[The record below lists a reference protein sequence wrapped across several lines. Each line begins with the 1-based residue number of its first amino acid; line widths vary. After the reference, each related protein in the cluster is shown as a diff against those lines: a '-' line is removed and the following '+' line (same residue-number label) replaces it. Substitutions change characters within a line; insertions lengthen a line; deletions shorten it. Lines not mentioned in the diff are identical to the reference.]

1 VQETFTAETISTA
14 ETTIT
19 GSGVNPMTNLPAT
32 QPKVNYMAW
41 PDETG
46 HFGPYG
52 GKFVP
57 ETLMPALDELEE
69 VYLKAKHDKEFQA
82 ELDHLLRTF
91 VGRPTPLTYARRL
104 TEYFGGPRIYIKRE
118 DLAHTG
124 AHKINNALGQAL
136 LMKRKMQ
143 KTRIVAETGAG
154 QHGVAT
160 ATAAAMLGIECVVYM
175 GTVDMARQ
183 EPNVYRMRLLGAEV
197 RGVDSGSKTLKDAI
211 NEAIRD
217 WVTNVRNTH
226 YLLGSAL
233 GPHPY
238 PTIVR
243 DFQSIIGREA
253 LRQMLDPET
262 GPGRLPDAIVACVGG
277 GSNAIG
283 IFHPF
288 LEYESVR
295 LIGVEA
301 GGRGIEGGEHAAR
314 FADPRLGRLGVLQG
328 TKSYVLQDEDGQIA
342 LTHSISAGLDY
353 ASVGPEHAWLRDLGR
368 TEYTYAT
375 DDEALE
381 GVRLLSRL
389 EGIIPA
395 LESAHAIAHLMKLAP
410 QMSKNEVILVNLS
423 GRGDKDLGTI
433 MKELGAL

>member
-1 VQETFTAETISTA
+1 MSMPQSQTSPRPPGAEGKI
-14 ETTIT
+14 
-19 GSGVNPMTNLPAT
+19 
-32 QPKVNYMAW
+32 NYKSY

-69 VYLKAKHDKEFQA
+69 VYLKSKHDKEFGA
-82 ELDHLLRTF
+82 ELAYLLRTF
-91 VGRPTPLTYARRL
+91 VGRPTPITYAERL
-104 TEYFGGPRIYIKRE
+104 TAHFGGPRIYIKRE

-136 LMKRKMQ
+136 LMKRKMN

-160 ATAAAMLGIECVVYM
+160 ATAAAMLGIECIVYM

-183 EPNVYRMRLLGAEV
+183 QPNVYRMQLLGTEV
-197 RGVDSGSKTLKDAI
+197 RGVESGSKTLKDAI

-217 WVTNVRNTH
+217 WVTNVRSTH

-238 PTIVR
+238 PTMVR
-243 DFQSIIGREA
+243 DFQSVIGRESID
-253 LRQMLDPET
+253 QMLDSST
-262 GPGRLPDAIVACVGG
+262 GPGRLPDAVVACVGG

-283 IFHPF
+283 MFHPF
-288 LEYESVR
+288 LDYEEVR

-314 FADPRLGRLGVLQG
+314 FADPKMGRLGVLQG
-328 TKSYVLQDEDGQIA
+328 TKSFVLQDDDGQIA

-368 TEYTYAT
+368 TEYSYAT
-375 DDEALE
+375 DEEALE
-381 GVRLLSRL
+381 GVKLLSRL

-395 LESAHAIAHLMKLAP
+395 LESAHAVAHLAKIAP
-410 QMSKNEVILVNLS
+410 QMGKDEVVLVNLS

-433 MKELGAL
+433 MKELGELGGNA